1 MSRKVYN
8 LFLTSQNVF
17 QTNDATRDLVFAVD
31 WSFLPNN
38 KPFNV
43 SCRFGSSDINLTASC
58 MGAITWDIL
67 NSFSYTGSGQT
78 SKQSNG
84 VLAYLK
90 VRGTSTLTNNNQLY
104 VSPKNMSPV
113 YIPSR
118 PNGNLLN
125 IRLVNAD
132 NLNVLLTTTPT
143 SGSAANPSSYILMLN
158 FEECD

>member
-17 QTNDATRDLVFAVD
+17 QTNDATRDLVYAVD
-31 WSFLPNN
+31 WSFLPDN
-38 KPFNV
+38 KAFNV
-43 SCRFGSSDINLTASC
+43 SCRFGSSDLNVTASC
-58 MGAITWDIL
+58 MGAIVWDVL
-67 NSFSYTGSGQT
+67 NSNSYSGSSQT

-90 VRGTSTLTNNNQLY
+90 IRGTSTATSNNQLY

-132 NLNVLLTTTPT
+132 ALNTLLTTTST
-143 SGSAANPSSYILMLN
+143 SGLPANPANYILMLN